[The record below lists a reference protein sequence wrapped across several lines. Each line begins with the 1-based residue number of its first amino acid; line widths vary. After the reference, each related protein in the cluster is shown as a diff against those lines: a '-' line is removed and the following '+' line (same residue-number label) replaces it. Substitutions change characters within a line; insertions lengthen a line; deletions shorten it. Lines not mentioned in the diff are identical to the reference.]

1 MEDKWVD
8 RLSRKWAYIIGV
20 STIIILTTA
29 NQVLIQKILHDQQA
43 DATIINLAGK
53 QRMLSQKIAKEAY
66 QFEEEGFSLDHLK
79 NEVGLWNR
87 IHVGLQEGNEELG
100 LPGEMSENVQP
111 LFDQISPFQEAISSA
126 ILEADAKSDL
136 ADVLPVI
143 SENESVFLERMDEIV
158 SVLEEESRAG
168 IRKLIYL
175 EIILAT
181 ITVLIL
187 FLEFAFIFRPLFL
200 QMRRNYLKLNDTLH
214 QLADS
219 KGDLF
224 ESIQRFDL
232 SIQAINAGVWDWF
245 ILDGSEWWSPKFY
258 ELLGYKPGEIPATYD
273 TFLNVLL
280 HPDDKEA
287 VVEAVQEHLEK
298 KKPYKIEIR
307 MKTKSGDY
315 KWFESA
321 GQAKWDEKGKPIRM
335 VGSIIDI
342 DTKKN
347 ALMMVENQTSE
358 LKRIIELLNE
368 TQKLAHIGSWEV
380 DIKKMICY
388 WSDEV
393 YRIHEVEM
401 GTPIAVEDGI
411 KFYREDFRPIIQEA
425 VDKGIE
431 EQKSWDLEC
440 IIVTLG
446 GDELWVRTVGLPVFE
461 NGELI
466 GLRGLF
472 MDIDKQKRAE
482 EERQNTQLIFRSIFN
497 NTFNFTG
504 LLEPDGTLI
513 EANKSALDFGG
524 FTLDEARGLNFADAP
539 WWSLSKEIND
549 QLRSSIKKAAKGEFI
564 RYDVDVVGKG
574 GKVITIDF
582 SISPIFNEKGKVIY
596 LVPEGRD
603 ISERKE
609 LEEEIEKKTELLF
622 EAQEIAKIGNWNWDM
637 AEDKITWSDQMYE
650 IFGQTR
656 DFEPTFENLQQLM
669 HPDDSAPF
677 REDVERAIKN
687 KGAHNF
693 VHRIVLKEGAEVRY
707 IHERGEVFYNEEGEP
722 YRMAGTSQD
731 VTIEKEHEQTILL
744 ERQQLKEIVE
754 KAPIAAAIFDRD
766 MNYIAASKRWYLD
779 YAIKEKDITGMCH
792 YDLFPEIREMPEWLQ
807 DHQDVL
813 NGKELENHKDHF
825 VRKDGSLQW
834 LNWKLM
840 PWYTEPDKI
849 GGIIM
854 YTADITEQVEYQQKI
869 ENLNEVLEKKVRH
882 RTQELNRANKELE
895 AFSYSISHD
904 LRAPLRSINGFADI
918 LEEDYKDTLDE
929 EGNRLLG
936 IIKSSGVQM
945 GNLIDGV
952 LTFSRLGKKALEKNP
967 IDMTRLSEEVS
978 KEVIHDNQG
987 DDIEI
992 KIPELIDIEGDLVL
1006 MKQVLT
1012 NLLSNAVKYSSGKQ
1026 KIIIELASK
1035 KKDDVIIYSIKDNGV
1050 GFDMKYHD
1058 KLFGVFQRLHRADE
1072 FDGTGVGLAIVKR
1085 IIAKHGGEVWAESK
1099 VNEGSVFF
1107 FSVPKNDQR

>member
-66 QFEEEGFSLDHLK
+66 QFEEENFSLDYLK

-87 IHVGLQEGNEELG
+87 IHKGLKEGDEELG
-100 LPGEMSENVQP
+100 LRVKQDNEVRS
-111 LFDQISPFQEAISSA
+111 LLDQISPFQEAIADA
-126 ILEADAKSDL
+126 ILEANAKSDL
-136 ADVLPVI
+136 ANVLPVI
-143 SENESVFLERMDEIV
+143 SENERIFLERMDEIV
-158 SVLEEESRAG
+158 SVLEEKSKAG

-175 EIILAT
+175 EITLAA

-187 FLEFAFIFRPLFL
+187 FLEFVFIFRPLFL
-200 QMRRNYLKLNDTLH
+200 QMRSNYEELSDTLKR
-214 QLADS
+214 LTDS

-224 ESIQRFDL
+224 ESNQRFDL
-232 SIQAINAGVWDWF
+232 SIQAINAGIWDWF

-280 HPDDKEA
+280 HPDDKEE
-287 VVEAVQEHLEK
+287 VVAAVQEHLEK
-298 KKPYKIEIR
+298 KRPYKIEIR
-307 MKTKSGDY
+307 MKTKLGNY
-315 KWFESA
+315 KWFESS

-335 VGSIIDI
+335 VGSIINI
-342 DTKKN
+342 DEQKK
-347 ALMMVENQTSE
+347 AQVMVEHQTKE
-358 LKRIIELLNE
+358 LEDTLELLHE
-368 TQKLAHIGSWEV
+368 TQKVARIGSWEV
-380 DIKKMICY
+380 DIQKMVCY

-393 YRIHEVEM
+393 YRIHEVET

-431 EQKSWDLEC
+431 EQKSWDVEC
-440 IIVTLG
+440 IIVTQG
-446 GDELWVRTVGLPVFE
+446 GEELWVRAVGLPVFE
-461 NGELI
+461 NGELT

-472 MDIDKQKRAE
+472 MDIDSQKRAE
-482 EERQNTQLIFRSIFN
+482 EERKNTQLIFRSIFN

-524 FTLDEARGLNFADAP
+524 FTLEQAKGLNFADAP
-539 WWSLSKEIND
+539 WWSLSKQIND
-549 QLRSSIKKAAKGEFI
+549 QLRRSIKKAAKGEFI
-564 RYDVDVVGKG
+564 RYDVDVVGEG

-582 SISPIFNEKGKVIY
+582 SITPIFDDEGQVIY

-609 LEEEIEKKTELLF
+609 LEEEIEKKTQLLL
-622 EAQEIAKIGNWNWDM
+622 EAQRIGKIGNWNWDI
-637 AEDKITWSDQMYE
+637 AEDKITWSDQNYE
-650 IFGQTR
+650 IFGQSK
-656 DFEPTFENLQQLM
+656 DFEPTFETLQELM
-669 HPDDSAPF
+669 HPDDRTPF
-677 REDVERAIKN
+677 QEDVERAIKN
-687 KGAHNF
+687 KEPHNF
-693 VHRIVLKEGAEVRY
+693 VHRIVLKQGAEVRY
-707 IHERGEVFYNEEGEP
+707 IHERGRAFYNEEGEP
-722 YRMAGTSQD
+722 YRMVGTSQD
-731 VTIEKEHEQTILL
+731 VTVEKEYEQTILL
-744 ERQQLKEIVE
+744 ERQQLREIIK
-754 KAPIAAAIFDRD
+754 KAPIAAAMFDRD
-766 MNYIAASKRWYLD
+766 MNYISASEKWYQD
-779 YAIKEKDITGMCH
+779 YGIEEKNIIGMCH
-792 YDLFPEIREMPEWLQ
+792 YDVFPEIREIPEWLQ

-813 NGKELENHKDHF
+813 SGQELENPQDRF
-825 VRKDGSLQW
+825 VREDGTIQW
-834 LNWKLM
+834 LNWKLI
-840 PWYTEPDKI
+840 PWYTEPDEI

-869 ENLNEVLEKKVRH
+869 ENLNEVLEKKVRY
-882 RTQELNRANKELE
+882 RTQELDRANKELE

-918 LEEDYKDTLDE
+918 LKEDYKDKLDE
-929 EGNRLLG
+929 EGKRLLG

-945 GNLIDGV
+945 GELIDGV
-952 LTFSRLGKKALEKNP
+952 LSFSRLGKKELEKTP
-967 IDMTRLSEEVS
+967 INMTALSEEAS
-978 KEVIHDNQG
+978 KEVTHEYPG
-987 DDIEI
+987 ADIDI
-992 KIPELIDIEGDLVL
+992 KIPKLIDIEGDLVL
-1006 MKQVLT
+1006 MKQVLV
-1012 NLLSNAVKYSSGKQ
+1012 NLLSNAVKYSSDRQ
-1026 KIIIELASK
+1026 KIIIELASD

-1085 IIAKHGGEVWAESK
+1085 IIAKHGGEVWAESEL
-1099 VNEGSVFF
+1099 NEGSVFF
-1107 FSVPKNDQR
+1107 FSVPKND